1 MKNPAIKEKDLLKVY
16 EIYNNR
22 DIATG
27 NFKLFCIKLITE
39 SRVPN
44 EHILRELKSDRLSR
58 DQVLFKISNF
68 AMKGHGYGVL

>member
-1 MKNPAIKEKDLLKVY
+1 MKNPAIKDDDLLKAY
-16 EIYNNR
+16 EIYNNK

-27 NFKLFCIKLITE
+27 NFKLFCIKLISE

-44 EHILRELKSDRLSR
+44 ERILRELKTSHLSR